1 MVIWETPLLLIA
13 MDYQSPLKLRI
24 KVTNDFNLIKEGIPE
39 TQNNLREFTL
49 NMCSLESLSIPKSIS
64 QASARKG
71 EPVGGV
77 CVCLC
82 VCVHTHTCV
91 VWIHHREL
99 TYAMVGACSAIS
111 IKLLSLHLMLK
122 QLRHS
127 GRKVT
132 ARLNPT
138 YMSWN
143 SPRRFN

>member
-1 MVIWETPLLLIA
+1 

-64 QASARKG
+64 QASARQG

-82 VCVHTHTCV
+82 VCVHTHTCA

-111 IKLLSLHLMLK
+111 IKLLSL
-122 QLRHS
+122 S
-127 GRKVT
+127 
-132 ARLNPT
+132 
-138 YMSWN
+138 
-143 SPRRFN
+143 

>member
-1 MVIWETPLLLIA
+1 MN
-13 MDYQSPLKLRI
+13 YQSPLKLRI

-39 TQNNLREFTL
+39 TQNNLRKFTL
-49 NMCSLESLSIPKSIS
+49 NMCSLEPLSIPKSIS
-64 QASARKG
+64 RASTRKG

-77 CVCLC
+77 CVCVCVC
-82 VCVHTHTCV
+82 VCVHTHVCV

-99 TYAMVGACSAIS
+99 TYAIVGACSAIS

-122 QLRHS
+122 HLRHS

-138 YMSWN
+138 CMSWN

>member
-1 MVIWETPLLLIA
+1 

-39 TQNNLREFTL
+39 TQNNLREFIL
-49 NMCSLESLSIPKSIS
+49 NMCSLEPLSIPKSII

-77 CVCLC
+77 CVCVC
-82 VCVHTHTCV
+82 VCVCTHMHTCV

-132 ARLNPT
+132 ARLDPT

-143 SPRRFN
+143 SPQRFN